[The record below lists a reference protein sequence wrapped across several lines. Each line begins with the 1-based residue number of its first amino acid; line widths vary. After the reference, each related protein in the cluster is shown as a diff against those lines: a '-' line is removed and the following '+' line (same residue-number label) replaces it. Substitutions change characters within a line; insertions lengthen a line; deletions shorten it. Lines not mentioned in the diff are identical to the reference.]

1 MGSPYKP
8 GSTEPNKP
16 DNAIRDILSNEMGIR
31 RFGDYLTV
39 MHFKFSSSFLFTCI
53 LALLSTV
60 NADMTVTQVLEEMN
74 QNQPLMKE
82 QITLQVSG
90 KRVRVDKGQAFT
102 SIILA
107 DKKQT
112 FSIMHEARQY
122 VTLPHDSVSAEPK
135 IDSNQ
140 ADGIES
146 VRSTGKTNE
155 ISGFACREVEI
166 KEKGGLTT
174 HLWISD
180 TALNQKNFV
189 DEFKSFMEFG
199 FGQTNS
205 LLDKYPVLRG
215 MPIRIT
221 ESIGDKILRQSTVT
235 KLDTSPIPPQ
245 AFEVPAGYQELK
257 IEKSETVI
265 PPRP

>member
-1 MGSPYKP
+1 M
-8 GSTEPNKP
+8 
-16 DNAIRDILSNEMGIR
+16 LSKSHHWI
-31 RFGDYLTV
+31 
-39 MHFKFSSSFLFTCI
+39 SFLAGWMLCLTSGF
-53 LALLSTV
+53 
-60 NADMTVTQVLEEMN
+60 ADMTVIQVLEEMN
-74 QNQPLMKE
+74 QNQPLTKE

-107 DKKQT
+107 DKKLT

-122 VTLPHDSVSAEPK
+122 VSLPHDSVSAAEPK
-135 IDSNQ
+135 PDPNQ

-146 VRSTGKTNE
+146 VKPTGKTGE

-166 KEKGGLTT
+166 KEKNGLTT
-174 HLWISD
+174 YLWISD

-221 ESIGDKILRQSTVT
+221 ESMGDKILRQSTVT
-235 KLDTSPIPPQ
+235 KLDTSPIPPE
-245 AFEVPAGYQELK
+245 AFEIPAGYKELK
-257 IEKSETVI
+257 IDQPETVI